1 MLMSVK
7 QNERITKICKLIFV
21 ILNMG
26 RILLLGFEEEARLFW
41 NPKISKQQKISA
53 TIEPTLKES
62 VS

>member
-1 MLMSVK
+1 
-7 QNERITKICKLIFV
+7 
-21 ILNMG
+21 MG